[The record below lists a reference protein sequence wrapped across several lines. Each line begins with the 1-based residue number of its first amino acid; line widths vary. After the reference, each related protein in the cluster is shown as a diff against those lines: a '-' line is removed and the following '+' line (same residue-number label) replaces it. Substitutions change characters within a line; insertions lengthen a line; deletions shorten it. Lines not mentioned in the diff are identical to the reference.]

1 MINKIVA
8 ILALCAV
15 AKAGQVDSNFVS
27 AVGKIESSNNPNA
40 VGDSGRAR
48 GEFQFWKPA
57 WDQINAARK
66 ARGQPQYDWAVYAHD
81 KAIAGQY
88 AYEYL
93 SWIESS
99 LCRRL
104 KRQPSKAEIYAGF
117 NLGLGSFA
125 KRGYDLSKV
134 PASTKNAISKL

>member
-1 MINKIVA
+1 MISRIIA
-8 ILALCAV
+8 GLLLAAS
-15 AKAGQVDSNFVS
+15 AQAGQIDFEFLST
-27 AVGKIESSNNPNA
+27 VGKIESSNNPKA

-57 WDQINAARK
+57 WDQISAARK
-66 ARGQPQYDWAVYAHD
+66 ARGQTQYDWAVYAHD
-81 KAIAGQY
+81 KAVARQY

-93 SWIESS
+93 SWIEAS
-99 LCRRL
+99 LTRRL
-104 KRQPSKAEIYAGF
+104 KRKPSRAEIYAGY

-134 PASTKNAISKL
+134 PSTTKNAISKL